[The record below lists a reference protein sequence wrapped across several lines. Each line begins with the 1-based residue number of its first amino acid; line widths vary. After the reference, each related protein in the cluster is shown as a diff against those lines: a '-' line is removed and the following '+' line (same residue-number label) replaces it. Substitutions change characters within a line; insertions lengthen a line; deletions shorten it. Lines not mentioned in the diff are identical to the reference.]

1 MKEAMSIRLEE
12 NKIRALEQ
20 IHEATKISVTELVR
34 QGVDRVIET
43 YSIYIPDAEF
53 RKQLNLV
60 FTDSDTYLR
69 RLAKND

>member
-1 MKEAMSIRLEE
+1 MKEIMSIRLDE
-12 NKIRALEQ
+12 NKIKALEQ

-60 FTDSDTYLR
+60 FADSDSYLR
-69 RLAKND
+69 RLANEN